1 MEKAIFTISLD
12 FELHWG
18 RLDKVQLQKMQYYY
32 RNARVIIPR
41 LLQLFEKYEIEVSWA
56 TVGMLF
62 AENWE
67 EWKAYLPDNKPYYR
81 NPDLSPYHWVSQQG
95 KTDGRSLFA
104 PELIESIIQTP
115 KQEVASHTF
124 SHYYTMEPWQTF
136 SQFREDLR
144 AARKIAYDKFGLNL
158 ESLVFPRN
166 QYNDDYQA
174 ICFEE
179 GFHAI
184 RSNPKDWFWKHTEDE
199 KLIKKIFRTGDT
211 VIPMGGKTHYSME
224 TLDRRVGYP
233 INIPASRLL
242 RPYKKNSLFN
252 RRRVDRIKSE
262 LSEAA
267 SQKKVYHLWW
277 HPHNFGNYPEQNLL
291 LLEEILQHFDT
302 LREKFQMES
311 KNMKSITEMFSKS
324 PLKVI

>member
-1 MEKAIFTISLD
+1 MDKAIFTVSLD

-18 RLDKVQLQKMQYYY
+18 RLDKVGLEGREYYY
-32 RNARVIIPR
+32 RNARKVIPK
-41 LLQLFEKYEIEVSWA
+41 LLKLFEKYKVEVSWA

-67 EWKAYLPDNKPYYR
+67 EWNAYLPEEKPYYR
-81 NPDLSPYHWVSQQG
+81 NPDLSPYHWVSEQG
-95 KTDGRSLFA
+95 RPDGETLFA
-104 PELIESIIQTP
+104 PELIEYILHTP
-115 KQEVASHTF
+115 GQEVASHTF

-136 SQFREDLR
+136 NQFRADLK
-144 AARKIAYDKFGLNL
+144 AARKIAHDKFGLDL

-166 QYNDDYQA
+166 QYDNEYQK

-211 VIPMGGKTHYSME
+211 LVPMGEKTHFPLESLKRKE
-224 TLDRRVGYP
+224 SFPL
-233 INIPASRLL
+233 NIPASRLL
-242 RPYKKNSLFN
+242 RPYKGYSLFN
-252 RRRVDRIKSE
+252 RRRVERIKSE

-267 SQKKVYHLWW
+267 TQQQIYHLWW
-277 HPHNFGNYPEQNLL
+277 HPHNFGNYPAQNLKKSSN
-291 LLEEILQHFDT
+291 ILIHFG
-302 LREKFQMES
+302 KNS
-311 KNMKSITEMFSKS
+311 KW
-324 PLKVI
+324 KVKT